1 MEGQSDL
8 PENALRSGGKRLSG
22 SSASPT
28 DERPPKRSR
37 VEAAGGPDSESDY
50 GSDFDEETIAQLDAA
65 VEALSSANQKET
77 AAQDDETDYG
87 SDFDEE
93 TIAQLDVAIAKIKA
107 RRLPAADTDNRKRPR
122 AGSLGAG
129 SDEEGHRQVKRLRA
143 AQAPVLESDDGSESE
158 LEIIV
163 PQALDPAPAP
173 RPRTPARPSG
183 QNPAEEDAWRQEH
196 EGLLFVTRRPTEEE
210 RRRRKAVELKVLTG
224 SQFRDLYKVE
234 PQLGEA
240 ALARSPDGDYR
251 PNDDHGA
258 GSEAL
263 KNSRAELKSLA
274 LGEVGMFVRD
284 HGRFRV
290 INPSDTLPMGNG
302 LRDWTGTYGGDNVW
316 LKTRDGFRT
325 VENLHAM
332 SLGSDGADMAYFSV
346 NIRPLRRDLAQVFV
360 QDDRKGE
367 RYVSLE
373 KHRQRLTPGGQQVHP
388 AMLQR
393 FLGGRDAF
401 VLSPDGWALM
411 KPLDFEGFGWK
422 PYFEAAVPDSDLR
435 NSLRGA
441 QMIANGEPSR
451 LTATTEPD
459 VIVAIDK
466 DTLLRGRAARDHI
479 RHQGLPGMANLF
491 YRTNTSFGE
500 RGMFSCAAAP
510 TERYGTTIK
519 PDRQLLAELK
529 IDAGSSRTN
538 QRPDVARSEAS
549 RPRERGRDE
558 ERGGYGM

>member
-8 PENALRSGGKRLSG
+8 PENALRSGGKRPRG

-129 SDEEGHRQVKRLRA
+129 SDEEGHRPVKRLRA

-158 LEIIV
+158 LEIV
-163 PQALDPAPAP
+163 APQALPPAPPP

-183 QNPAEEDAWRQEH
+183 QNPAEEDAWRREH
-196 EGLLFVTRRPTEEE
+196 EGLLFVRRRPTEEE
-210 RRRRKAVELKVLTG
+210 RGRRKPVEVLTEN
-224 SQFRDLYKVE
+224 QFRDRYKLE
-234 PQLGEA
+234 PNLGEA
-240 ALARSPDGDYR
+240 ALARTPDGDYR
-251 PNDDHGA
+251 LNGDHGA

-263 KNSRAELKSLA
+263 KNSRAELKSRA
-274 LGEVGMFVRD
+274 LDEVGMFVRD

-290 INPSDTLPMGNG
+290 IKPEDTLLMGNG
-302 LRDWTGTYGGDNVW
+302 LRDWTRTYGENNVW
-316 LKTRDGFRT
+316 LKTRDGDFRT

-332 SLGSDGADMAYFSV
+332 SLGSDGADRAYFSV

-373 KHRQRLTPGGQQVHP
+373 KHSQRLAPGNHEVHP
-388 AMLQR
+388 DVLR
-393 FLGGRDAF
+393 RYLSGRDAF

-411 KPLDFEGFGWK
+411 KPLDFEQFGWK
-422 PYFEAAVPDSDLR
+422 PYLEAAMPDPNLR
-435 NSLRGA
+435 NALRGA
-441 QMIANGEPSR
+441 QLIANGQPGSR
-451 LTATTEPD
+451 AATTEPEIILAVD
-459 VIVAIDK
+459 G
-466 DTLLRGRAARDHI
+466 DTLLRGKTARDHI
-479 RHQGLPGMANLF
+479 RHQGLPPGMANLF
-491 YRTNTSFGE
+491 YRTQSHLGD
-500 RGMFSCAAAP
+500 RGIFSCAGAP
-510 TERYGTTIK
+510 RERYGTTVK
-519 PDRQLLAELK
+519 PDGQLLAELK

-538 QRPDVARSEAS
+538 QRRQTAGAQAERS
-549 RPRERGRDE
+549 RDRYGT
-558 ERGGYGM
+558 RGGYGM